1 VVVGAHSVVVSAPPT
16 NHDASNSSNGS
27 MSQPQYQVCDKID
40 HTTKKCWYR
49 YEDDSTIES
58 CTAGMATSSD
68 NNWYTNSWAI
78 DHITG
83 DLDRLT
89 MHDSYSGHDQIHVAN
104 RSAMNIA
111 HIGTSIIPTP
121 TRTLTLNN
129 VLHVPS
135 THKILF
141 LFIDLLLI
149 MIPLLSFTPIS
160 FLLRI
165 KKMRK
170 VLVHEQCKGGLYPL
184 PSSGSKF

>member
-1 VVVGAHSVVVSAPPT
+1 
-16 NHDASNSSNGS
+16 
-27 MSQPQYQVCDKID
+27 MSQPQYQVCDKIG

-68 NNWYTNSWAI
+68 NNWYTNSGAI

-129 VLHVPS
+129 VLHDPS
-135 THKILF
+135 THKNIISIHQFTLNNGTFIEFHLYFF
-141 LFIDLLLI
+141 L
-149 MIPLLSFTPIS
+149 
-160 FLLRI
+160 I
-165 KKMRK
+165 KDQK
-170 VLVHEQCKGGLYPL
+170 
-184 PSSGSKF
+184 